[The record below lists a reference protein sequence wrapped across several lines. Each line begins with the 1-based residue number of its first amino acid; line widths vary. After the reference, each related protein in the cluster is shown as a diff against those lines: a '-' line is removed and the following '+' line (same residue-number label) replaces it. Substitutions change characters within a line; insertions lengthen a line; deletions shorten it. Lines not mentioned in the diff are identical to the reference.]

1 MNLFFDT
8 SALVKYFHP
17 EPGTVEVIE
26 LIENPVHQIWV
37 SDLARIEF
45 ISALCRKLR
54 RGDINNVQLQETLSG
69 FDIEWAQ
76 FNHQPL
82 LRGDMSIV
90 GPRPLSVLHYE
101 RDLAQGNVTRFLI
114 KGGLLGLDNGVHY
127 KVPKKSGYGMIP
139 GLTESFIPLVSL
151 MLSICFMLSKK
162 RLKAQ
167 LNGILISPRNA
178 TPN

>member
-82 LRGDMSIV
+82 SDAVVAEADKLMRRKAQQYGLRALDALQFASFIFLAEGDWAFV
-90 GPRPLSVLHYE
+90 VA
-101 RDLAQGNVTRFLI
+101 D
-114 KGGLLGLDNGVHY
+114 GLLADIVAAENFNVIRIAL
-127 KVPKKSGYGMIP
+127 
-139 GLTESFIPLVSL
+139 
-151 MLSICFMLSKK
+151 
-162 RLKAQ
+162 A
-167 LNGILISPRNA
+167 
-178 TPN
+178 

>member
-1 MNLFFDT
+1 VNLFFDT
-8 SALVKYFHP
+8 SALIKYFHP
-17 EPGTVEVIE
+17 ESGTVEVIE

-82 LRGDMSIV
+82 
-90 GPRPLSVLHYE
+90 
-101 RDLAQGNVTRFLI
+101 
-114 KGGLLGLDNGVHY
+114 
-127 KVPKKSGYGMIP
+127 
-139 GLTESFIPLVSL
+139 SL
-151 MLSICFMLSKK
+151 
-162 RLKAQ
+162 
-167 LNGILISPRNA
+167 
-178 TPN
+178 